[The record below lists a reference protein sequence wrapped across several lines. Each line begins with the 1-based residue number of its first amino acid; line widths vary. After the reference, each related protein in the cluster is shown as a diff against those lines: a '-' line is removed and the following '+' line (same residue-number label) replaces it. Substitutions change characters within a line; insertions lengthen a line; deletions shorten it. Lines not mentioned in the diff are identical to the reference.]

1 MFPLQRCNELAI
13 PLSNS
18 LNHHP
23 QNHNI
28 SEDLILDDC
37 DSLVFDF
44 SNKKLCSSRSPK
56 KLFYTPADH
65 TTNHGSNHNSIKD
78 NKKKMIH
85 KEVEKQRRQEMATL
99 HDSLRSL
106 LPLEFI
112 KGKRSISDQ
121 MNTGVNYINHLK
133 KNIKELT
140 EKRDELKKLYN
151 LSSLKSHASCSFSIH
166 KNNTTVGIEITTR
179 EEGVPLSKLLEQLQ
193 KEGLDVVS
201 CFSTQVNGRL
211 LHSMQ
216 CEVIDSKSVVDL
228 SELRR
233 KFSKM
238 NPSFSCCSG

>member
-23 QNHNI
+23 PNHNI
-28 SEDLILDDC
+28 SQDLILDDC
-37 DSLVFDF
+37 DYVVDF
-44 SNKKLCSSRSPK
+44 SHKKLCSSRPPK

-65 TTNHGSNHNSIKD
+65 TTNHDSNHNPIKD

-85 KEVEKQRRQEMATL
+85 KEIEKQRRQEMTTL
-99 HDSLRSL
+99 HASLRSL

-121 MNTGVNYINHLK
+121 MNEGVNYINHLK
-133 KNIKELT
+133 KDIKQLS
-140 EKRDELKKLYN
+140 EKRDELKKYYN
-151 LSSLKSHASCSFSIH
+151 LQSLKSHASCSFSIN
-166 KNNTTVGIEITTR
+166 KNNTTVGIEIST
-179 EEGVPLSKLLEQLQ
+179 EEGVPLSKLLEQLL

-201 CFSTQVNGRL
+201 CFSIQVNGRL
-211 LHSMQ
+211 LHSAQ
-216 CEVIDSKSVVDL
+216 CEVIDSMSLDL

-233 KFSKM
+233 KFSKT
-238 NPSFSCCSG
+238 NPSFSCS